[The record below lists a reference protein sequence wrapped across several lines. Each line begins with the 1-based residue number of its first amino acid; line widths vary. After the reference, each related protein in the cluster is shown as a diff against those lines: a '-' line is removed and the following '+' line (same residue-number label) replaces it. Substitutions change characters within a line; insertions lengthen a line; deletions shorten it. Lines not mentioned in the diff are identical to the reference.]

1 VAVGLRLGANIC
13 QPHDCACGA
22 LVTARGTHGLSCSLG
37 FGRVARHAA
46 INDLIHRS
54 LIKSGFPSVK
64 EPQGMLRSDSK
75 RPDGT
80 TLIPWRA
87 GRNLVWDAT
96 VVDTLAPSYLQ
107 STAVTAGAA
116 AEIADNRK
124 NKKYQPLL
132 DTHDFIPL
140 ALETLGPINSR
151 GLAFVKE
158 MGRHLTRATDEVRET
173 TFLFQR
179 LSLTIQR
186 FNAVA
191 FAGSFVDCMPE
202 MEEG

>member
-1 VAVGLRLGANIC
+1 MGKSPRSSIFRNFFKPHYILEHPNQGGGWPSSGANIC
-13 QPHDCACGA
+13 QPHVCACGA

-54 LIKSGFPSVK
+54 LIKAGFPAVK
-64 EPQGMLRSDSK
+64 EPRGMLRSDGK

-107 STAVTAGAA
+107 ATAVRAGAP
-116 AEIADNRK
+116 AEIADSRK
-124 NKKYQPLL
+124 NKN
-132 DTHDFIPL
+132 T
-140 ALETLGPINSR
+140 S
-151 GLAFVKE
+151 
-158 MGRHLTRATDEVRET
+158 
-173 TFLFQR
+173 
-179 LSLTIQR
+179 
-186 FNAVA
+186 
-191 FAGSFVDCMPE
+191 SF
-202 MEEG
+202 

>member
-1 VAVGLRLGANIC
+1 MPTSRRL
-13 QPHDCACGA
+13 CACGA

-54 LIKSGFPSVK
+54 LINAGFPAVK
-64 EPQGMLRSDSK
+64 EPRAMLRSDGK

-107 STAVTAGAA
+107 ATAVTAGAA
-116 AEIADNRK
+116 AEIADIRK
-124 NKKYQPLL
+124 NHKYQTLL
-132 DTHDFIPL
+132 DTHVFIPL

-151 GLAFVKE
+151 GLE
-158 MGRHLTRATDEVRET
+158 LITDMGRHLTKATDEVRDT
-173 TFLFQR
+173 TILLLR

-186 FNAVA
+186 LNAVA
-191 FAGSFVDCMPE
+191 FTGSFVDSMTQ

>member
-1 VAVGLRLGANIC
+1 
-13 QPHDCACGA
+13 
-22 LVTARGTHGLSCSLG
+22 
-37 FGRVARHAA
+37 
-46 INDLIHRS
+46 
-54 LIKSGFPSVK
+54 
-64 EPQGMLRSDSK
+64 MLRSDGK

-96 VVDTLAPSYLQ
+96 VIDTLAPSYLQ
-107 STAVTAGAA
+107 ATAVTAGAA
-116 AEIADNRK
+116 AEIADIRK
-124 NKKYQPLL
+124 NQKYQTLL

-151 GLAFVKE
+151 GLALITE
-158 MGRHLTRATDEVRET
+158 MGRHLTKATDEVRET

-191 FAGSFVDCMPE
+191 FAGSFADPMPE